1 MSTIL
6 APEQTIEVYLVN
18 PHGYFFAQDKSIAV
32 DIEHFIRNGG
42 STFATKK
49 EMYNF
54 IVEEYKFFLEEI
66 EGLEYILQSK
76 DEVPLLID
84 DRNQKEIKG
93 DITQFLLDYTA

>member
-6 APEQTIEVYLVN
+6 APEKTIEVYLVN

-42 STFATKK
+42 STFATQE

-54 IVEEYKFFLEEI
+54 IIEEYKFFLEEI
-66 EGLEYILQSK
+66 EGYQNNMTAEQIAR
-76 DEVPLLID
+76 LL
-84 DRNQKEIKG
+84 NGKTWE
-93 DITQFLLDYTA
+93 